1 MSQSVHCRGSAPRN
15 VGPWPRWP
23 TIGRAIGRQ
32 RARAQAHLA
41 LGATRFRLAGSQA
54 DAVPIPPRFGH
65 SEAVKL
71 NDYPRSFLDQ
81 LAGSRLPSLPTR
93 RRCRRAFVDRERLLD
108 RLALSV
114 CRQLFNGRQRH
125 YLIEHAGTDAAESV
139 AGFQRSCD

>member
-1 MSQSVHCRGSAPRN
+1 
-15 VGPWPRWP
+15 
-23 TIGRAIGRQ
+23 
-32 RARAQAHLA
+32 
-41 LGATRFRLAGSQA
+41 
-54 DAVPIPPRFGH
+54 
-65 SEAVKL
+65 VKL

-93 RRCRRAFVDRERLLD
+93 RRCRRAFVDGERLLY

-139 AGFQRSCD
+139 AGFQLKLRLKVRQLSDVFVVLRLAPLAISAREEGAEILSFVASAGRKCGMRALYLSLVWQVRVIS